1 MIEFILPVGAF
12 SLGAVIAMG
21 TILSAIRTFVV
32 PRAEQ
37 ALLSRLVFLV
47 MRGLFHLVLWRRDAY
62 ETRDRVMAYYA
73 PLSLITLLPVWLSL
87 VAVAF
92 TLMYWAVGAPTL
104 YDAFIESGSSLL
116 TLGYVPP
123 QGLSQTILAYTEA
136 MTGLILLSVLIAY
149 LPTMYAAF
157 SKREAAVT
165 LLEVRAGAP
174 PSAIEMIERHQ
185 RIHGL
190 QRLTEMWQSWEVW
203 FAEIEE
209 SHTSLPALNF
219 FRSPVAKRSWV
230 TAAGAVLDGA
240 SLARSALDIPADP
253 RADLCIRAGFLAL
266 RRIADFY
273 NFAYDPNPQPT
284 DPISITRTEFDAA
297 LDRLA
302 SGGVPL
308 KCDRDQAWRDFAGWR
323 VNYDAVLLALCDL
336 TMAPPAPWSSDR
348 ASGRARQSIIEKRR
362 RAKERAE

>member
-1 MIEFILPVGAF
+1 MDTLLRIGAF
-12 SLGAVIAMG
+12 IFGASIATG
-21 TILSAIRTFVV
+21 TVLSAIRTFVV
-32 PRAEQ
+32 PRGEQ
-37 ALLSRLVFLV
+37 TMITRVVFLIV
-47 MRGLFHLVLWRRDAY
+47 RLIFGVLNLKRESY
-62 ETRDRVMAYYA
+62 QERDRLMAYYA
-73 PLSLITLLPVWLSL
+73 PISLVSLLPVWLFF
-87 VAVAF
+87 VGMGFA
-92 TLMYWAVGAPTL
+92 LMFWAVGTPTF

-123 QGLSQTILAYTEA
+123 QGLAQTILAYIEA

-157 SKREAAVT
+157 SKRESAVT

-190 QRLTEMWQSWEVW
+190 NRLSEVWQNWEVW

-219 FRSPVAKRSWV
+219 FRSPVPNRSWV
-230 TAAGAVLDGA
+230 TSAGAVLDA
-240 SLARSALDIPADP
+240 AAFTRSTLDVPTDP

-273 NFAYDPNPQPT
+273 NFAYNPSPKPT
-284 DPISITRTEFDAA
+284 DPISITRAEYDAA
-297 LDRLA
+297 CERLA
-302 SGGVPL
+302 KQNVPL
-308 KCDRDQAWRDFAGWR
+308 KNDRDQAWRDFAGWR

-348 ASGRARQSIIEKRR
+348 AQGRARQSIIEKRR
-362 RAKERAE
+362 LAMERAK